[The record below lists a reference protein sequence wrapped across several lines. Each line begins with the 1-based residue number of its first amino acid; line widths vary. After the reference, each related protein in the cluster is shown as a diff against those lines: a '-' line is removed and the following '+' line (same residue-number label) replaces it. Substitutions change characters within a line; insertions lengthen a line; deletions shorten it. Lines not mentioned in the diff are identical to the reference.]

1 MKRKLIGV
9 CLMIGLLAGSTVFG
23 QPKVPFV
30 TKTLDNGLDVVV
42 IQNKTVPLVTI
53 EIAVK
58 NGAYTESPQY
68 DGLSHLYEHMFFKAN
83 KKYPSQEAYMERI
96 RELGIS
102 FNGTTSDELVN
113 YFITLSK
120 DSIDDGMQ
128 FMENAIR
135 YPLFLESEMEKEN
148 HVVTGEFDRNE
159 ASPFFQLYRAMN
171 KKLWSK
177 YYSRKNAIGDREV
190 ILSATPKKMHTIQ
203 HRYYI
208 PNNSALI
215 VAGDVQPEKVFSLAE
230 KYFSDWKRGPN
241 PFKEYPIPEHPPLKA
256 TVDTII
262 TQPVNV
268 AMTMIGWHGPKA
280 LDDMK
285 STYAADVFSFIL
297 SQKTSKFQKHMVD
310 SGIALQANL
319 SYQTLQHTGPITATI
334 VSQPMNAKK
343 AVDAF
348 MKETTKWTDPDYFTD
363 EQLETAKNLLEVDAI
378 YSQEKASEY
387 VRTVAFWWAVTGLD
401 YYRNYFKNLRAVTR
415 QDIQNYLQKYI
426 LGKPHVIATVVSPE
440 IKESLQL
447 TEGSLA
453 Q

>member
-58 NGAYTESPQY
+58 NGAYTESPEY

-83 KKYPSQEAYMERI
+83 KKYSSQEAYMERV

-135 YPLFLESEMEKEN
+135 YPLFLKSEMEKEN

-171 KKLWSK
+171 KKLWPK
-177 YYSRKNAIGDREV
+177 YYSRKNTIGDREV
-190 ILSATPKKMHTIQ
+190 ILSATPEKMHTIQ

-230 KYFSDWKRGPN
+230 KYFSDWKREAN
-241 PFKEYPIPEHPPLKA
+241 PFKEFPIPEHPPLKA
-256 TVDTII
+256 TVDTIV

-297 SQKTSKFQKHMVD
+297 SQKTSKFQKHMVE

-348 MKETTKWTDPDYFTD
+348 MEETTQWTDPDYFTD

-415 QDIQNYLQKYI
+415 QDIQTYLHKYV
-426 LGKPHVIATVVSPE
+426 LDKPHVIATVVSPE
-440 IKESLQL
+440 TKEALHL